1 MRIALVHYHLRR
13 GGVTSVIINQA
24 RALAR
29 AGADLLI
36 IAGEAPASAIDF
48 PFALVEGLGYST
60 EQEYSPAEREEETR
74 CLAEGILRA
83 MEERWGEP
91 ADIVHV
97 HNPLIQKNFLLVP
110 ALEMLGSRGV
120 RLLLQNHDLAE
131 DFRPDVY
138 SAGTG
143 YPENCHYAVINSR
156 DYDFLIRAGL
166 TPEGLHL
173 IPNEVSCLSS
183 SPGIERTRYLY
194 PVRAIRRKN
203 TGEALLLSLFIPHG
217 RTVAITLPASEK
229 DSSRYNR
236 WTAFSGSLGLPVE
249 FGLGV
254 NMSLS
259 DLLGSAVCAL
269 STSVKEGFGFSF
281 LEPWTAGRSLV
292 GRRIDY
298 VCADFEKAGVCFENL
313 YSSLEIPKTLI
324 GPASLEQKMES
335 AMRRIYGS
343 FGIEMPRS
351 VIEALED
358 DLAGES
364 VDFGRLDEES
374 QESVI
379 RKLSEDP
386 REKRRVGEMNPLLE
400 KLTALKENDSLIEAN
415 RGAIK
420 EHYGRE
426 QIAEL
431 LLRMYRAVMEKPVC
445 QKISKTALLDLYLD
459 PRRLFLVGIS
469 DG

>member
-1 MRIALVHYHLRR
+1 MRVALVHYHLRR

-24 RALAR
+24 RALAQ
-29 AGADLLI
+29 AGVDLLI
-36 IAGEAPASAIDF
+36 IAGETPAAIDF
-48 PFALVEGLGYST
+48 PFALVEGLGYS
-60 EQEYSPAEREEETR
+60 QEEKHSPAAREEETR

-97 HNPLIQKNFLLVP
+97 HNPLIQKNFLLIP

-138 SAGTG
+138 SAGAG
-143 YPENCHYAVINSR
+143 YPETCHYAVINSR

-166 TPEGLHL
+166 KPEGLHL

-183 SPGIERTRYLY
+183 SAGLERTRYLY

-203 TGEALLLSLFIPHG
+203 TGEALLLSLFIPKG

-229 DSSRYNR
+229 DSNRYNR
-236 WTAFSGSLGLPVE
+236 WTAFSAGLGLPVE
-249 FGLGV
+249 FAVGA
-254 NMSLS
+254 NMSLP

-313 YSSLEIPKTLI
+313 YSSLEIPKTYI
-324 GPASLEQKMES
+324 APAGLEQRMES
-335 AMRRIYGS
+335 AMRRIYES
-343 FGIEMPRS
+343 FGIEMPQS
-351 VIEALED
+351 VTQALAD

-364 VDFGRLDEES
+364 VDFGRLDEEL

-379 RKLSEDP
+379 RAGKTGGTERRRWPYRSQP
-386 REKRRVGEMNPLLE
+386 QGNRETVRQGADCGTVAANVPGGYGKAGMP
-400 KLTALKENDSLIEAN
+400 ENFKN
-415 RGAIK
+415 R
-420 EHYGRE
+420 
-426 QIAEL
+426 
-431 LLRMYRAVMEKPVC
+431 P
-445 QKISKTALLDLYLD
+445 
-459 PRRLFLVGIS
+459 P
-469 DG
+469 